1 MFKRFLATVLSGLML
16 HAVIGFGP
24 VYAQSDESDQ
34 LASRA
39 RAEVAKVGTGK
50 SVEVKLRDNTKVK
63 GHIIE
68 TTQDSFTLADS
79 KSATTRTVGYADV
92 AQVKKAGS
100 GSSWKPWGIL
110 AGVAAGAIVTW
121 IVVKPALCDGGAQT
135 RGPC

>member
-1 MFKRFLATVLSGLML
+1 MLQVL
-16 HAVIGFGP
+16 IGFGP
-24 VYAQSDESDQ
+24 VYARSDESDQ
-34 LASRA
+34 LASKA

-68 TTQDSFTLADS
+68 TAEDSFTLADS
-79 KSATTRTVGYADV
+79 KSATARTIAYSDV
-92 AQVKKAGS
+92 AQVKKAG
-100 GSSWKPWGIL
+100 GGGSWKPWGII

-121 IVVKPALCDGGAQT
+121 IIIKPALCDGGAQT